1 MSEIIDYSEELREAA
16 RSLLINARKHPEEW
30 RRIFSRLTADDMRTL
45 GEIAGEADAPEE
57 RH

>member
-1 MSEIIDYSEELREAA
+1 MSERLDYSEELREAA
-16 RSLLINARKHPEEW
+16 RSLLINARKHPAEW

-45 GEIAGEADAPEE
+45 GEIAGEVDDPE

>member
-1 MSEIIDYSEELREAA
+1 MSESDYSEELREAA
-16 RSLLINARKHPEEW
+16 RSLLIIARKHPEEW

-45 GEIAGEADAPEE
+45 GEIDAPEE